1 VKTSKDRFLT
11 THVGSLP
18 RPANL
23 AEYETKRAAGEP
35 VDEQEH
41 DANLTAAVA
50 RVVTQQA
57 DAGIDV
63 ISDGEFGKFGWTN
76 YVIDRMTGFE
86 QRDVARHP
94 VTYLGFDAEG
104 RFKDFFDGPDGRP
117 QTRSRTRSLMR
128 TQAVCTGP
136 ITYTDEGRAAMQR
149 DVDNFK
155 AALGSV
161 AVQDAFLPVVAP
173 CSIAADYANEYY
185 ASDEEFLFAVA
196 DALHEEYK
204 TITDAGLIVQTDDA
218 TLVNFHDMVVH
229 SGRDYRAFVQMNIE
243 ATNHALRGIPP
254 EQVRYHLCWG
264 SWPGPHTTDVP
275 LREVIDQVLQVNAGA
290 FAIEGANPR
299 HEWEW
304 EVWADV
310 KLPDGKLLLPGV
322 ISHAIAHVEH
332 PELVAQRLLR
342 YAGVVGAENVIG
354 SSDCGFAQSA
364 TISRQVESIVW
375 AKLESL
381 VEGAR
386 LATERRGRL

>member
-1 VKTSKDRFLT
+1 VKTSKERFLT

-23 AEYETKRAAGEP
+23 AEYEGKRAAGEP

-41 DANLTAAVA
+41 EANLSAAVA
-50 RVVTQQA
+50 QVVAQQA
-57 DAGIDV
+57 DTGIDV
-63 ISDGEFGKFGWTN
+63 VSDGEYGKFGWTN
-76 YVIDRMTGFE
+76 YVIDRMSGFKQQE
-86 QRDVARHP
+86 IPKHP
-94 VTYLGFDAEG
+94 VTFLGFDAEG
-104 RFKDFFDGPDGRP
+104 RFKDFFDSNRP
-117 QTRSRTRSLMR
+117 RSASGSRLKR
-128 TQAVCTGP
+128 AVCTGP

-149 DVDNFK
+149 DVDNLK

-185 ASDEEFLFAVA
+185 GSDEEFLFAVA

-229 SGRDYRAFVQMNIE
+229 SGRDYRTFVQMNIE

-322 ISHAIAHVEH
+322 ISHAISHVEH

-342 YAGVVGAENVIG
+342 YASVVGAENVIG

-364 TISRQVESIVW
+364 MISRQVNSIVW
-375 AKLESL
+375 AKLEAL

>member
-1 VKTSKDRFLT
+1 
-11 THVGSLP
+11 
-18 RPANL
+18 
-23 AEYETKRAAGEP
+23 
-35 VDEQEH
+35 
-41 DANLTAAVA
+41 
-50 RVVTQQA
+50 VV
-57 DAGIDV
+57 
-63 ISDGEFGKFGWTN
+63 SDGEFGKFGWTN

-86 QRDVARHP
+86 QQEIPRHP
-94 VTYLGFDAEG
+94 VTFLGFDAEG
-104 RFKDFFDGPDGRP
+104 RFKDFYESSRP
-117 QTRSRTRSLMR
+117 RSSTSASRLKR
-128 TQAVCTGP
+128 AVCTGP

-149 DVDNFK
+149 DVANLK

-161 AVQDAFLPVVAP
+161 SVPGAFLPVVAP

-229 SGRDYRAFVQMNIE
+229 SGRDYRRFVQMNIE
-243 ATNHALRGIPP
+243 ATNHALRGIPR

-275 LREVIDQVLQVNAGA
+275 LREVVDQVLQVNAGG

-304 EVWADV
+304 EVWRDV
-310 KLPDGKLLLPGV
+310 KLPDGAVLLPGV
-322 ISHAIAHVEH
+322 ISHAISHVEH

-342 YAGVVGAENVIG
+342 YASVLGAENVIG
-354 SSDCGFAQSA
+354 SSDCGFAQAA
-364 TISRQVESIVW
+364 TISRQVPSIVW
-375 AKLESL
+375 AKLEAL